1 MKGKNIPI
9 LLKDIVDNINHIRQ
23 LTQEITY
30 EDLLDDDTT
39 YITTVECIK
48 KIAGAAEQIPTIVR
62 VKHSLIPWTTLT
74 GLTTTISRQ
83 DLGTN
88 PETVWK
94 LATEYLP
101 GIKPRIEQMYDEF
114 IQ

>member
-1 MKGKNIPI
+1 MKGRNIPI
-9 LLKDIVDNINHIRQ
+9 LLKEIVDNINHIRQ

-48 KIAGAAEQIPTIVR
+48 KIAGAAEQMPTIVR
-62 VKHSLIPWTTLT
+62 VKHSLIPWNTLAS
-74 GLTTTISRQ
+74 LTTAIGRP

-94 LATEYLP
+94 MATEYLP
-101 GIKPRIEQMYDEF
+101 AIKPRIEQMFDEF
-114 IQ
+114 TQ

>member
-1 MKGKNIPI
+1 MKGRNIPI
-9 LLKDIVDNINHIRQ
+9 LLKEIVDNINHIRQ
-23 LTQEITY
+23 LTQEISY
-30 EDLLDDDTT
+30 EDLLDDDTK

-48 KIAGAAEQIPTIVR
+48 KIAFAAEQVPTIVR
-62 VKHSLIPWTTLT
+62 VKHSLIPWNALVN
-74 GLTTTISRQ
+74 LTTEISRP

-88 PETVWK
+88 PEAVWK

-101 GIKPRIEQMYDEF
+101 GIKPRIEQMFDEF

>member
-1 MKGKNIPI
+1 MKGRNIPI
-9 LLKDIVDNINHIRQ
+9 LLNEILDNINRIRQ

-48 KIAGAAEQIPTIVR
+48 MIAGAAEQMPTIVR
-62 VKHSLIPWTTLT
+62 VKHSLIPWNILAGMTAA
-74 GLTTTISRQ
+74 ISRQ

-94 LATEYLP
+94 IATEYLP
-101 GIKPRIEQMYDEF
+101 GIKPRIDQMFNEF
-114 IQ
+114 TQ